1 MNGLY
6 FTGEL
11 INLSYIRAGPRVIYE
26 YHRMQNDKKIP
37 TIDITSSSDK
47 TFPFLLLS
55 TRSFP
60 KYAIDISKDNLCLT
74 ETHITPE

>member
-1 MNGLY
+1 MVSTLLVNSSICHTLEQVQGS
-6 FTGEL
+6 FM
-11 INLSYIRAGPRVIYE
+11 E

-60 KYAIDISKDNLCLT
+60 KYAIDFSKDNLCLT